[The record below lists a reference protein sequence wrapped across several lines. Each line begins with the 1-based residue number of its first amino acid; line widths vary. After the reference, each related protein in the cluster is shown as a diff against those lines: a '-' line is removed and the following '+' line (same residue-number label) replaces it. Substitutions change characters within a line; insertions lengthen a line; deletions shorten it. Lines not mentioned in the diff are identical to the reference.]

1 MVFRHFSV
9 CVCVCVCFTAVPN
22 AQVTKMSIKTRS
34 RGCRALAPS
43 HTYKAMVLDEVGW
56 EGVIAN
62 DAPSHTNKAMVLDG
76 KESLT
81 NDSVAA
87 ESNE

>member
-1 MVFRHFSV
+1 
-9 CVCVCVCFTAVPN
+9 
-22 AQVTKMSIKTRS
+22 
-34 RGCRALAPS
+34 
-43 HTYKAMVLDEVGW
+43 MVLDEVGW